1 MAPLL
6 QGGLDFYIISI
17 IIKTEREEYLYTGIK
32 YGGFKNFR
40 DALLSVMS
48 DGAAAQRC
56 LKELKKSIKDKSG

>member
-17 IIKTEREEYLYTGIK
+17 IIKTERGEHLSTDIG

-40 DALLSVMS
+40 EALLRMMS
-48 DGAAAQRC
+48 DGAATERC
-56 LKELKKSIKDKSG
+56 LKELNRSIKDKSE